1 MHDDESKD
9 NFDPNEYEDETEIDS
24 FYDEDDFYE
33 EGFGEDGF
41 DEDDF
46 DEIEDEVT
54 TSPAKTLLK
63 YMLVVLTLL
72 SFITLTIASYWPQRF
87 SDLYTLIISSADLKK
102 DLAPEIMD
110 AVVKIEADI
119 KPGVNRQRQGTG
131 FNISP
136 NGVIV
141 SNHHVVADAVQVKV
155 YFGQN
160 KIIYAT
166 NWSSNPELDLAL
178 IFLDEADLPTL
189 QLSDT
194 DPIPQ
199 QEVTIIGNPLGVNQ
213 LATTGVVL
221 YKAKVDKL
229 AAAAIAIKAPIYPGN
244 SGSPVLNEQQQVIGV
259 IFGTVKNDSS
269 SPEDI
274 VALAMPVSQLSAW
287 ADNNSPAVEQ

>member
-1 MHDDESKD
+1 MSDDESKD
-9 NFDPNEYEDETEIDS
+9 TFDPNEYEDETELDS
-24 FYDEDDFYE
+24 FYDED
-33 EGFGEDGF
+33 GF
-41 DEDDF
+41 DEDE
-46 DEIEDEVT
+46 DENEDKDEVT
-54 TSPAKTLLK
+54 TSPVKTLLK

-102 DLAPEIMD
+102 DLAPEIME
-110 AVVKIEADI
+110 AVVKIEVDV

-141 SNHHVVADAVQVKV
+141 SNHHVVADAAQVRV

-160 KIIYAT
+160 KIYYAT

-178 IFLDEADLPTL
+178 IFLDRADLPTL

-194 DPIPQ
+194 DPISQ

-213 LATTGVVL
+213 LATSGVVL
-221 YKAKVDKL
+221 YNAKVDKL
-229 AAAAIAIKAPIYPGN
+229 AAEAIAIKAPIYPGN

-259 IFGTVKNDSS
+259 IFGTVKSDSS

-287 ADNNSPAVEQ
+287 ADNNSPAAE